1 MNVAVQAINL
11 IIFFCIFYFWFAKKI
26 SDWLSDRKELIK
38 KLQTADEEYQSI
50 VKNAERAAKEIIL
63 DANTSKKSIIDEA
76 TIIAKN
82 KADELIDQAKNK
94 ADSILSTAQVQ
105 AVSLKSELEDQYE
118 HMVKFTAGSYLK
130 KIFDDDPELQS
141 VYLNKVTKGVVG

>member
-1 MNVAVQAINL
+1 M
-11 IIFFCIFYFWFAKKI
+11 
-26 SDWLSDRKELIK
+26 
-38 KLQTADEEYQSI
+38 
-50 VKNAERAAKEIIL
+50 